1 MVRTIVVCEVQVPFV
16 HGGAEIH
23 VRSLVAQLHARG
35 YETDRVSLPFK
46 WYPKDEILTHA
57 AAWRLVD
64 LSEANGRAIDR
75 VIATK
80 FPAYFVRHPHK
91 VTWLMHQYRAAY
103 ELAGTE
109 YSDFEHVE
117 TDVALRRQLVAL
129 DTQMLGE
136 SHRIFAGAANAGRRL
151 EKYNGLSA
159 ETLYHPP
166 LLAGRLH
173 GGPSGDYV
181 LVVSRLETIKR
192 VDLVVEAM
200 TMVRHGVRLVVAGHG
215 TQRANVTARAETL
228 GVSDRVHFAGA
239 VDDDTLIELYAGALA
254 VVFAPFDEDFGYVT
268 LESFLA
274 RKPVITATDAGGPLE
289 FVEDDTNGAICE
301 PTPAAI
307 AAAIDR
313 YAAEPARAAS
323 HGDAGYERARL
334 ITWEGVIERLLAE

>member
-1 MVRTIVVCEVQVPFV
+1 MVRTVVVCEVQVPFV

-23 VRSLVAQLHARG
+23 VRSLVAQLRARG
-35 YETDRVSLPFK
+35 YETDRVALPFK
-46 WYPKDEILTHA
+46 WYPKDEILAHA

-64 LSEANGRAIDR
+64 LSESNGRTVDR

-80 FPAYFVRHPHK
+80 FPAYFVRHPCK

-117 TDVALRRQLVAL
+117 GDVALRRRLVAL

-136 SHRIFAGAANAGRRL
+136 SHRIFAGAANVGQRL

-166 LLAGRLH
+166 VLAERLH
-173 GGPSGDYV
+173 GGPAQDYV

-200 TMVRHGVRLVVAGHG
+200 TMVGHGIRLIVAGHG
-215 TQRANVTARAETL
+215 TQHANVTARAETL
-228 GVSDRVHFAGA
+228 GVSNRVHFAGA
-239 VDDDTLIELYAGALA
+239 VDDETLIELYAGALA

-274 RKPVITATDAGGPLE
+274 HKPVITAADAGGPLE
-289 FVEDDTNGAICE
+289 FVEDGANGAICE

-313 YAAEPARAAS
+313 YAADPACAAS

-334 ITWEGVIERLLAE
+334 ITWDGVIERLLAD

>member
-1 MVRTIVVCEVQVPFV
+1 MVRTVVVCEVQVPFV

-23 VRSLVAQLHARG
+23 VRSLLAQLRARG
-35 YETDRVSLPFK
+35 YDTDRVALPFK
-46 WYPKDEILTHA
+46 WYPKEEILAHA

-64 LSEANGRAIDR
+64 LSESNGRTIDR

-80 FPAYFVRHPHK
+80 FPAYFVRHPYK

-109 YSDFEHVE
+109 YSDLEHVE
-117 TDVALRRQLVAL
+117 ADVALRQRLVAL
-129 DTQMLGE
+129 DTRMLGE

-166 LLAGRLH
+166 VLAGRLH
-173 GGPSGDYV
+173 GGRHGDYV

-192 VDLVVEAM
+192 VDLVLEAM
-200 TMVRHGVRLVVAGHG
+200 AMVRHGIRLVVAGHG
-215 TQRANVTARAETL
+215 TQLSNVTARAETL
-228 GVSDRVHFAGA
+228 GVSHRVHFAGA
-239 VDDDTLIELYAGALA
+239 VDDQTLIELYAGALA
-254 VVFAPFDEDFGYVT
+254 VVFVPFDEDFGYVT
-268 LESFLA
+268 LEAFLA
-274 RKPVITATDAGGPLE
+274 HKPVITATDAGGPLE
-289 FVEDDTNGAICE
+289 FVEDHINGAICE
-301 PTPAAI
+301 PTPVAI

-313 YAAEPARAAS
+313 YAADPARAAS

-334 ITWEGVIERLLAE
+334 ITWDGVIERLLAE